1 MMKAAA
7 EKSITIVHPGTHN
20 LHLRVFAIDG
30 ENPFD
35 VLQHLNYYSLIW
47 IKQGAGSAR
56 ADFSDYRFSAGALF
70 AFTPYQPFIFFPEY
84 PMTGVTINFHPDF
97 FCIHQH
103 HKEVACNGVLF
114 NNIYQLPFIMVD
126 ESMAAVMDGLI
137 SRIKEEMQANDLA
150 QHDSL
155 VAYLK
160 IFLITASRAKS
171 QQNNIAVAGHTHQP
185 RVLQDLKELIELHFQ
200 AKHTAADYA
209 ELLHVTPKSL
219 GKMVKKQFNKTITSL
234 INERIVIEAKRQLY
248 LTDRSVKEI
257 AHSLGFED
265 EYYFSRFFKKQVDV
279 SPQIYRKSVGFA
291 QERS

>member
-1 MMKAAA
+1 MKEAA

-56 ADFSDYRFSAGALF
+56 ADFSDYPFSAGTLF

-84 PMTGVTINFHPDF
+84 QMTGVAINFHPDF

-114 NNIYQLPFIMVD
+114 NNIYEPPFITVD
-126 ESMAAVMDGLI
+126 ESMAAVLDGLI
-137 SRIKEEMQANDLA
+137 SRIKAEMQANDLA